1 MQPVAGVLWKSSL
14 LSGSTLW
21 TVTTVN
27 KPVIGELGWATKRFS
42 SHIWLQRMPLLKRQW
57 SFYLLLCPWLH
68 PQVWV
73 QWMNQWIVFLG
84 NNIWGGLHVRA
95 QRQPLMTETAILNL
109 VPRHP
114 LIIPWPWYLGFQD
127 SMRPPILPLC
137 VRPGW
142 TWLEQRCFWDLS
154 MDTLYNYEVI
164 SKIQCSIAD
173 LFLALWDWPYKK
185 CQTKWAQWPMP
196 AAVTPGNFPYE
207 IAVAIHI
214 SPK

>member
-1 MQPVAGVLWKSSL
+1 MRPVAGVLWKSSL

-21 TVTTVN
+21 TMTTVN

-73 QWMNQWIVFLG
+73 QWMNRWIVFLG

-137 VRPGW
+137 APRLDLIRTEVLLRPFHGHPLQLW
-142 TWLEQRCFWDLS
+142 SYFQGTVFHRWF
-154 MDTLYNYEVI
+154 I
-164 SKIQCSIAD
+164 SCSVGLTI
-173 LFLALWDWPYKK
+173 
-185 CQTKWAQWPMP
+185 
-196 AAVTPGNFPYE
+196 
-207 IAVAIHI
+207 
-214 SPK
+214 